1 MKESD
6 VRAVTLFFLFAF
18 ADESTALSASAEAV
32 RRLRGKK
39 FAETDLIEPSLIVSV
54 TYEVWMKFKRKVRRA
69 RGAPMH
75 SRHWSLPEGMDFAP
89 WRDFQK
95 TAPEDELLSV
105 IWGRILGISELEIAK
120 GLGLTDG
127 TVRYRLG
134 RAFRKL
140 GARL

>member
-18 ADESTALSASAEAV
+18 ADEPAALSAAAEAV

-39 FAETDLIEPSLIVSV
+39 LSETDPIEPSLIVSV
-54 TYEVWMKFKRKVRRA
+54 TFEVWRKFKRRLRRP
-69 RGAPMH
+69 RTAPML
-75 SRHWSLPEGMDFAP
+75 SRHWSLPEGTDFAP

-95 TAPEDELLSV
+95 AAAEDELLSA
-105 IWGRILGISELEIAK
+105 IWARILGISETDIAK

-127 TVRYRLG
+127 TIRYRLG

>member
-18 ADESTALSASAEAV
+18 ADEPTALSASAEGV

-39 FAETDLIEPSLIVSV
+39 LAETDLIEQALIVSV
-54 TYEVWMKFKRKVRRA
+54 TYEVWLKFKRKVRRS
-69 RGAPMH
+69 RGAPML
-75 SRHWSLPEGMDFAP
+75 SRHWSLPEGTDFAP

-95 TAPEDELLSV
+95 TAQDDELLSV
-105 IWGRILGISELEIAK
+105 IWGRVLGISETDIAK

-127 TVRYRLG
+127 TIRYRMG